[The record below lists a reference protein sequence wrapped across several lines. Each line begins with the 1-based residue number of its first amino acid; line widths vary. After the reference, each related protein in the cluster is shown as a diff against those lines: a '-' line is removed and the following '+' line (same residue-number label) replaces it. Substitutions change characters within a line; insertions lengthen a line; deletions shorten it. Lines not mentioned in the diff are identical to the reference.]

1 MEKAMTDKCVTCK
14 KGLTCKKVINEYHKA
29 KKLYIDKPKKI
40 AKHIRDFAK
49 ECKMWKPEEKQ

>member
-1 MEKAMTDKCVTCK
+1 MTDKCVTCK
-14 KGLTCKKVINEYHKA
+14 KGLSCRKVINEYHKA

-49 ECKMWKPEEKQ
+49 ECKTWEPEDKND